1 MTFWWRVVKF
11 FPMRFSTWSSRFPPL
26 GGLICPYKKKKVSK
40 SQTVELFSILFF
52 FITFGLE
59 WISGLF
65 YLPKFED
72 GSVWTFFGSIN
83 FWQHLDWYGLGY
95 KLGYGFKYW
104 FIDCINL
111 EHNRIGLA
119 NWIRLYF
126 YYRRHFE
133 SVHNGNNMI

>member
-1 MTFWWRVVKF
+1 MNFSIISTIVSQKQSVYTTCWWRVVNF
-11 FPMRFSTWSSRFPPL
+11 FPMRFSTSSSRFPPL
-26 GGLICPYKKKKVSK
+26 GGLICLYKKKKVSQ

-65 YLPKFED
+65 YLAKFED

-104 FIDCINL
+104 FIDCIKF
-111 EHNRIGLA
+111 GT
-119 NWIRLYF
+119 
-126 YYRRHFE
+126 
-133 SVHNGNNMI
+133 